1 MPRKISTKEKIISE
15 TLKLAETMPWQK
27 ITKGDIAKA
36 AKVNASII
44 EKYFSSKLLILDDFN
59 RQLDKQLIKD
69 FSGIDK
75 SGSIREQL
83 FEILMLRFDA
93 MNKYKIALKSI
104 YKGTIP
110 FDPLASARGLKNLM
124 NTMEV
129 ALNLIAIPTGTPTGC
144 LKTKVLGAIFFRSF
158 LTWLGDNSPD
168 MANTMAKLD
177 NDLAKAEEFSKKLF
191 SPINA

>member
-27 ITKGDIAKA
+27 ITKEDIAKA
-36 AKVNASII
+36 ARVNASII

-69 FSGIDK
+69 FSVIDK

-110 FDPLASARGLKNLM
+110 FDPLASARGLKNLI

-144 LKTKVLGAIFFRSF
+144 LKTKVLGADKIRIHTSLHTHIDYVRIIKIHEGF
-158 LTWLGDNSPD
+158 N
-168 MANTMAKLD
+168 
-177 NDLAKAEEFSKKLF
+177 
-191 SPINA
+191 